1 MVKKGL
7 VLSLIVGVF
16 FALTTTIVLAAGY
29 NDPLQYNND
38 ALYPQG
44 PHGGYTTSTNKCKEC
59 HAVHLA
65 TGMYRLTR
73 ADSASQACDFCHNET
88 TGLATKKV
96 SLNEN
101 AHGLS
106 ATPPDPV
113 VAPDDTTPTPYSVP
127 SANWGCDKCHS
138 VHNNSVV
145 KLADEPTTKLLKA
158 DPNPGKTYFYY
169 NPSLI
174 DTSTR
179 STPQKLAAWCSACHN
194 TNFGYHKTAKQYDKN
209 GQTINVYGHDVAE
222 DSATI
227 DPNTGF
233 ATNVNPDDPNA
244 GPNCKQCHP
253 ADGGNF
259 PHSSAKPNML
269 MSAAKDSTPLNND
282 KSNLDLVCISCHNT
296 ASMP

>member
-7 VLSLIVGVF
+7 ILSLIVGVF

-38 ALYPQG
+38 TLYPQG

-73 ADSASQACDFCHNET
+73 ADSASQACDFCHSET
-88 TGLATKKV
+88 SGLATKRV
-96 SLNEN
+96 SLNVN
-101 AHGLS
+101 GHGIDTS
-106 ATPPDPV
+106 TPDPV
-113 VAPDDTTPTPYSVP
+113 AAPDDTTPTPYSVP
-127 SANWGCDKCHS
+127 KANWGCDKCHS
-138 VHNNSVV
+138 VHNNQTV

-194 TNFGYHKTAKQYDKN
+194 ANIGSHKTPKQAIN
-209 GQTINVYGHDVAE
+209 ISGLTITAYGHDTSETSTSLDA
-222 DSATI
+222 
-227 DPNTGF
+227 NGF
-233 ATNVNPDDPNA
+233 ATSVGPDDAVNN

-259 PHSSAKPNML
+259 PHSSTAPKML
-269 MSAAKDSTPLNND
+269 MSAINSTE
-282 KSNLDLVCISCHNT
+282 SNLDATCINCHNT
-296 ASMP
+296 TSMP